1 MSLIILINQNY
12 ILNFLPDKKTTVIL
26 SKLLKDTVIIIWT
39 CQHKPNG
46 EHCLGT
52 SRMSIVMFA
61 GKSAK
66 C

>member
-1 MSLIILINQNY
+1 M
-12 ILNFLPDKKTTVIL
+12 PEKKTTVIL
-26 SKLLKDTVIIIWT
+26 WRHYYNNMDMRTR
-39 CQHKPNG
+39 G
-46 EHCLGT
+46 EHRLGT

>member
-1 MSLIILINQNY
+1 MKQQLFYGIFY
-12 ILNFLPDKKTTVIL
+12 
-26 SKLLKDTVIIIWT
+26 KDTVIIKWT
-39 CQHKPNG
+39 CETGG
-46 EHCLGT
+46 EHHFGT